1 MPDQIMLE
9 EGAGLHAPNLHLNG
23 IVNAVMTDGREN
35 CREFT
40 HLVLNIQT
48 CQERKEKKAFLFS
61 GETPNAESNHAGC
74 L

>member
-9 EGAGLHAPNLHLNG
+9 EGAGLSASNLHLSG
-23 IVNAVMTDGREN
+23 IVNSVMTDSRKN

-48 CQERKEKKAFLFS
+48 CQEGKGKKKKS
-61 GETPNAESNHAGC
+61 ISV
-74 L
+74 

>member
-9 EGAGLHAPNLHLNG
+9 EGAGLRALHLHLNG
-23 IVNAVMTDGREN
+23 IANSVMTDGRGN
-35 CREFT
+35 CTEFT

-48 CQERKEKKAFLFS
+48 CQERKEEKAFLFS
-61 GETPNAESNHAGC
+61 GETPNAESNHTGC